1 MPEAIIF
8 NGSFYSKD
16 NFGLD
21 HQNRAFKYGDG
32 FFETIRCISGQ
43 PLWIDH
49 HWNRLSHAF
58 HLLKMIPYK
67 GFDKNHLID
76 LITEL
81 VSLNDHKDGARIRLS
96 VFRGNEG
103 FYKPISNESHYLIE
117 SLALENKKY
126 TLNASGKMIGVFTE
140 AQKLSGSYSQI
151 KSINAQIYVMA
162 SLYAVE
168 NGWDDC
174 IIINENGNVAEA
186 ISSNIFMVNGKKL
199 YTPALDQGC
208 VDGVMKK
215 VITSIAQSEGFTVND
230 CILTPKD
237 LLDADEVFLT
247 NTVQGVQWVKGLSKK
262 RYYHKVSDAMVERL
276 VQKADELTGFNP
288 GFNINS
294 H

>member
-8 NGSFYSKD
+8 NGSFYGAD

-21 HQNRAFKYGDG
+21 FQNRAFRYGDG

-49 HWNRLSHAF
+49 HWNRLSQA
-58 HLLKMIPYK
+58 LYILKMDPPE
-67 GFDKNHLID
+67 GFDKNRLID

-81 VSLNDHKDGARIRLS
+81 VSLNDHKDGARVRLS
-96 VFRGNEG
+96 VFRGNQG

-126 TLNASGKMIGVFTE
+126 TLNTSGKMISVFTE

-162 SLYAVE
+162 SLYAAE
-168 NGWDDC
+168 NDWDDC

-186 ISSNIFMVNGKKL
+186 ISSNIFMVNGNKL

-215 VITSIAQSEGFTVND
+215 VITSLAQNAGFVVND
-230 CILTPKD
+230 CMLKPED

-247 NTVQGVQWVKGLSKK
+247 NTVQGVQWVKGFSKK
-262 RYYHKVSDAMVERL
+262 RYYHKVSDTLVERL
-276 VQKADELTGFNP
+276 VQNADGLTGL
-288 GFNINS
+288 
-294 H
+294 